1 MTILAAMAVA
11 ILLPWLFSKINYDPA
26 IASGPFATVVRDILS
41 LLIYFSIAQVMLN
54 IFVM

>member
-1 MTILAAMAVA
+1 MAVA